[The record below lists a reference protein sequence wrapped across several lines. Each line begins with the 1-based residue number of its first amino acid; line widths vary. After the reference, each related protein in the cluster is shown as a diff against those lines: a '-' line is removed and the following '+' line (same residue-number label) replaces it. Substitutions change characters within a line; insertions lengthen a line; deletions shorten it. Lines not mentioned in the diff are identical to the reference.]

1 MDMRKIT
8 YKVTTPKGTV
18 EVRSLARANEIVAE
32 KGGTFTP
39 VLREIT
45 SEAPVISELKMA
57 FLKSKA
63 KPLNPY
69 RPL

>member
-1 MDMRKIT
+1 MRKIT

-18 EVRSLARANEIVAE
+18 EVRTLARAKEIVAE
-32 KGGTFTP
+32 KGGFFQTVVTDI
-39 VLREIT
+39 LT
-45 SEAPVISELKMA
+45 EAPKISETKLE

-69 RPL
+69 RPF